1 MLILGSKSPR
11 RQEILT
17 MAGYKYKVVVSD
29 VDEEVD
35 ATSITDMSLKI
46 AKKKCDAIFK
56 DYKDD
61 TVICADTIVVIDNTV
76 LGKPKDKCDARHMIN
91 MLQGRCHEVYTSVI
105 VKTINKE
112 VEFLEK
118 TKVYVRAMTND
129 EIEEY
134 INMAEPYDK
143 AGAYAIQGY
152 FAKYI
157 EKIDG
162 DYYNVMGLPIA
173 NLSKVLDEL
182 KNENR

>member
-17 MAGYKYKVVVSD
+17 MAGYKFKVVVSD
-29 VDEEVD
+29 VNEEVV

-56 DYKDD
+56 DYPNDIVV
-61 TVICADTIVVIDNTV
+61 TADTIVVIDGKV
-76 LGKPKDKCDARHMIN
+76 LGKPKDKDDARYMIN
-91 MLQGRCHEVYTSVI
+91 MIQGKCHEVYTSVV
-105 VKTINKE
+105 VKTKTE
-112 VEFLEK
+112 EEEFLEK
-118 TKVYVRAMTND
+118 TKVYVRKMTED

-134 INMAEPYDK
+134 INMVEPYDK

-157 EKIDG
+157 EKIAG
-162 DYYNVMGLPIA
+162 DYYNVMGLPISR
-173 NLSKVLDEL
+173 LSNILDKL
-182 KNENR
+182 KKGK